1 MFFPY
6 IPRRTLK
13 TGQDNYRTIR
23 RHTGTNEYAID
34 VIIQM

>member
-1 MFFPY
+1 M
-6 IPRRTLK
+6 LK
-13 TGQDNYRTIR
+13 RIRGQDNYRTIR